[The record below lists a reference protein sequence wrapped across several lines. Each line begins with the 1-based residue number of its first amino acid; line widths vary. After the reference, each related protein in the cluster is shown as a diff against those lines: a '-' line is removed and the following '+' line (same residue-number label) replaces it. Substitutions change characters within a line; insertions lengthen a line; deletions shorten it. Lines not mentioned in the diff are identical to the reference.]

1 VGVEDR
7 ENRFTAIRLATLSLL
22 VALLVASLGATV
34 ALADGDPA
42 SDYLIGQQVFLSYD
56 AKVPKAAQ
64 QKLLAAVR
72 SANAQEFRV
81 RVALIWSSYDLGSV
95 PELFRKPHYYA
106 RFLDTEDSYWFKR
119 TTHLVVVMPNGL
131 GYAQWKHD
139 PAAGYQTIAGIKFAP
154 TPSGMAAAAAS
165 AVVKLAGAAGVKVS
179 TNGGSAVATS
189 TDDAAG
195 SSARTEIIAAVLAA
209 LVLGV
214 AARVLVKRR
223 AERSALR

>member
-1 VGVEDR
+1 VEDR
-7 ENRFTAIRLATLSLL
+7 EHPFTGMRLTTLSLL

-42 SDYLIGQQVFLSYD
+42 SDYLIGQHVFLSYD
-56 AKVPKAAQ
+56 AKVPKAAE
-64 QKLLAAVR
+64 QKLLAVVQ
-72 SANAQEFRV
+72 SANAQGFRV
-81 RVALIWSSYDLGSV
+81 KVALIWSSYDLGSV
-95 PELFRKPHYYA
+95 PELFRKPRYYA

-139 PAAGYQTIAGIKFAP
+139 PAAGYRTIVGIKFAR
-154 TPSGMAAAAAS
+154 TPSGMAAAATS
-165 AVVKLAGAAGVKVS
+165 AVVKLADAAGVKVS
-179 TNGGSAVATS
+179 TSGGSAVATPA
-189 TDDAAG
+189 DDAAG

-214 AARVLVKRR
+214 VARVLVKRR